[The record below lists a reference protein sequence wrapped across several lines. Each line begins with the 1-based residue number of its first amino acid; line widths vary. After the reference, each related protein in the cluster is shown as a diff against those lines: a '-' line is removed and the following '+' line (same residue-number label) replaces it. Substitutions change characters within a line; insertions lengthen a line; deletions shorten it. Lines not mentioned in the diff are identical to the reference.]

1 VNVVFASSEV
11 RPFSKTG
18 GLADVSG
25 SLPLALAELGVQPVV
40 MTPAYRAILQSSLSL
55 EPTGVDLSIPIGSKF
70 VRGRILKSTFPDSD
84 VPIYFVEQPTY
95 FDRAELYREGGQ
107 DYNDNCERFVF
118 FCRAVMEAIQA
129 LDLPVDIL
137 HCNDWQTGLLPAY
150 LRIECETL
158 AKFRHVVSLLTIHNL
173 AYQGRFWHWDMLLT
187 GLDWKYFNWRQME
200 FYDHLNLLKTG
211 IVFAD
216 AITTVSPRYA
226 DEIQREP
233 LGCGLEEALKL
244 RRDVLYGVLNGVDYT
259 VWNPA
264 TDPYLNS
271 RYDASTW
278 AAGKAANKAALQMEM
293 GLDASTHVPLIGLV
307 GRLADQKGWN
317 LVAEVMKR
325 WVEGSEAQWIILG
338 TGEPVYHQLLYSLAK
353 DHPDRVAVRLEFS
366 DRLAHRI
373 EAGADIFLMPSLYE
387 PCGLNQMYSLRYGT
401 VPVVRATGG
410 LADSIHDATAPNLA
424 AGIATG
430 FSFETYDASS
440 LEETLRRACS
450 VFVQQP
456 DVWKQIVE
464 TGMRQDMSWGQS
476 AKRYIDI
483 YQATLRKRKEA
494 LAGK

>member
-55 EPTGVDLSIPIGSKF
+55 EPTGVDLSIPIGSKI
-70 VRGRILKSTFPDSD
+70 VRGRILKSAFPDSQ
-84 VPIYFVEQPTY
+84 VPVYFVEQPTY
-95 FDRAELYREGGQ
+95 FERAELYREGGQ

-137 HCNDWQTGLLPAY
+137 HCNDWQTGLIPAY
-150 LRIECETL
+150 LRIECEPL

-226 DEIQREP
+226 EEIQREP
-233 LGCGLEEALKL
+233 LGCGLEETLKL
-244 RRDVLYGVLNGVDYT
+244 RRDVLYGVLNGVDYA
-259 VWNPA
+259 VWNPES
-264 TDPYLNS
+264 DPYLNS
-271 RYDASTW
+271 RYGLSNW
-278 AAGKAANKAALQMEM
+278 AEGKAANKAALQMDM
-293 GLDASTHVPLIGLV
+293 GLDASPHVPLIGLV

-325 WVEGSEAQWIILG
+325 WVASSDAQWIILG
-338 TGEPVYHQLLYSLAK
+338 TGEPVYHQLLYNLAK
-353 DHPDRVAVRLEFS
+353 DHPNKVAVRLEFS

-387 PCGLNQMYSLRYGT
+387 PCGLNQMYSLRYGA

-410 LADSIHDATAPNLA
+410 LADSIHDATAENLE
-424 AGIATG
+424 AGVANG

-476 AKRYIDI
+476 AKRYIEI
-483 YQATLRKRKEA
+483 YQAAHRKRKEV
-494 LAGK
+494 LVGQ